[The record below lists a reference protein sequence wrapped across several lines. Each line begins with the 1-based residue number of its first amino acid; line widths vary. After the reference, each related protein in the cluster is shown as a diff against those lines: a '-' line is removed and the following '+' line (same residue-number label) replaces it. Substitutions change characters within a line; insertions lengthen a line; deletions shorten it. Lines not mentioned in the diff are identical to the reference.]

1 MVSYIVKRGKLCH
14 FYAYL
19 YTSTNLEEGD
29 NLVTIP
35 EKYAPS
41 DIALLT
47 MRYLA
52 GITYIDGRG
61 AYNAKKS
68 YVKFDKQRHVS
79 LGFVNEGSS
88 IMVDTMYFTD

>member
-1 MVSYIVKRGKLCH
+1 MFTDLEWDETKVHSMVSYIVKRGKLCH

-19 YTSTNLEEGD
+19 YTNTNLEEGD

-47 MRYLA
+47 MRYLT

-61 AYNAKKS
+61 AWNAKK
-68 YVKFDKQRHVS
+68 
-79 LGFVNEGSS
+79 NICE
-88 IMVDTMYFTD
+88 I